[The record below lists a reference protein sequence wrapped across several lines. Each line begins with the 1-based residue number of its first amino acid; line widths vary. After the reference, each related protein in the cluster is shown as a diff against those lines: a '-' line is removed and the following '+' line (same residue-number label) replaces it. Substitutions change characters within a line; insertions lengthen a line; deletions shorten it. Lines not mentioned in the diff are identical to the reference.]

1 MKQLAFVTTVIAA
14 MLFAGVLVWKA
25 EATPLSGSVDPLAV
39 TKSSFAGAKRRLH
52 VRHDPL
58 PGRHQMDVRARHQR
72 DGRDEEVQVQTLL
85 GQAHAFSD

>member
-39 TKSSFAGAKRRLH
+39 TKSHLLVQNAGCMFGTTRC
-52 VRHDPL
+52 
-58 PGRHQMDVRARHQR
+58 
-72 DGRDEEVQVQTLL
+72 
-85 GQAHAFSD
+85 